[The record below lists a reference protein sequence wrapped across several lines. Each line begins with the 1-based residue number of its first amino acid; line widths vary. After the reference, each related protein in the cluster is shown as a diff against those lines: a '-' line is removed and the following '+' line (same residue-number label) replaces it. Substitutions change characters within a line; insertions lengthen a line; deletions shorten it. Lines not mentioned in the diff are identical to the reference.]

1 MAIYSKLSN
10 VRKLTNSS
18 LGAIIDVSNLNFND
32 LSEAV
37 LEFLKNVSYN
47 ENTNSI
53 ENLYTLDVNYINVKN
68 EFNVKLNGVVT
79 FKIDSQGRAEGNS
92 FLVEIAEAKRYRHTD
107 FNNWPTEGIPGEI
120 IYTGVQNQQPQ
131 FGEDFIGYLDTRG
144 WVSLTEVSYPIPA
157 LNLLTEIG
165 SPIIIPSPSIGTGI
179 VWIGPPFLETAYEP
193 VNTSIYFTDD
203 DGNTFDILTNFIWE
217 KIGNDGKFK
226 LPGKAIIGDT
236 IDSGQFQFVDGN
248 ETAGFI
254 LTTDGSGNAY
264 WAANSGGGGGG
275 PLNYSYWEINSFVAD
290 VTQTITHNLQTI
302 NVVVD
307 FIDTITNERVNAHVD
322 NYTSNT
328 LDITLSSSNPSVK
341 IVIVSAGG
349 ALATT
354 VPHMS
359 PDDRFLPAETTV
371 ADEDIATLSTLSNTP
386 INGCYVEVKV
396 NGIEYEVGDGVKTKS
411 CYFSGNGGT
420 DARGFLSTHPNGQVQ
435 SGDELYWNGSISGF
449 ELIGGV
455 VGADRISLNYI
466 MI

>member
-10 VRKLTNSS
+10 VKKLTNSS
-18 LGAIIDVSNLNFND
+18 LGAIIDVSNINFTD
-32 LSEAV
+32 LSSAV
-37 LEFLKNVSYN
+37 LEFLKNISYD
-47 ENTNSI
+47 ETTNSI
-53 ENLYTLDVNYINVKN
+53 NELYNINTSYLNVSSQ
-68 EFNVKLNGVVT
+68 FNVKLNDVIT

-92 FLVEIAEAKRYRHTD
+92 FLVEVAEAKRYRHTD
-107 FNNWPTEGIPGEI
+107 FNDWPLVGIPGEV
-120 IYTGVQNQQPQ
+120 IYTGVQNQRPQ

-144 WVSLTEVSYPIPA
+144 WVSLTSLSSPVPG

-165 SPIIIPSPSIGTGI
+165 SPIIIPSPPNGTGI
-179 VWIGPPFLETAYEP
+179 VWIGPPGLESDYIP
-193 VNTSIYFTDD
+193 INTSIYFTDD
-203 DGNTFDILTNFIWE
+203 ENHTFDILTNFVWE
-217 KIGNDGKFK
+217 KIGIDAKFI
-226 LPGKAIIGDT
+226 PEGKAIIGDG
-236 IDSGQFQFVDGN
+236 IVPGQLQYVDGN

-264 WAANSGGGGGG
+264 WAANTGGGGSG
-275 PLNYSYWEINSFVAD
+275 PLNYSYWEINNFVAN
-290 VTQTITHNLQTI
+290 VTQTITHNLQTL

-349 ALATT
+349 ILATT

-359 PDDRFLPAETTV
+359 PDDRFLPAETTA

-435 SGDELYWNGSISGF
+435 SGDELYWNGSIAGF
-449 ELIGGV
+449 ELV
-455 VGADRISLNYI
+455 NGAYRISLNYI